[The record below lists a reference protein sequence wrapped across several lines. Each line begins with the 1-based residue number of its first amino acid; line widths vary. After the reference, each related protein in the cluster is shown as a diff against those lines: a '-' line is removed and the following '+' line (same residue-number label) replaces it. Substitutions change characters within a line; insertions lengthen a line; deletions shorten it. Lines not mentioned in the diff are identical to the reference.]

1 MVCTLRKAS
10 SAINGFILPMSPGS
24 QKKKA
29 LLLEKLSCTTV
40 AQTMWSSSF
49 PTDADFGFAGVPGPT
64 GGHRVRED
72 VVGLALCI
80 ATRPGDGGEEDDD
93 RGAGLERKTTSASSS
108 HSRTST
114 SVSPAPTIC
123 ASSVICICT
132 HLLLLLD
139 RRSPFPIRF
148 IMTTLSAVKYNVFLF
163 ILK

>member
-1 MVCTLRKAS
+1 ESQFSNKWFHSSYVSWISKKIGSPSRKVVLHD
-10 SAINGFILPMSPGS
+10 GG
-24 QKKKA
+24 
-29 LLLEKLSCTTV
+29 
-40 AQTMWSSSF
+40 
-49 PTDADFGFAGVPGPT
+49 AD
-64 GGHRVRED
+64 D
-72 VVGLALCI
+72 VVVVVPDGRGLRLRR
-80 ATRPGDGGEEDDD
+80 RPWSYRWTPRSGGCARTCSLHCHAPWRRRRGRR

-148 IMTTLSAVKYNVFLF
+148 IIMTTLSAVKYNVFFF
-163 ILK
+163 IL